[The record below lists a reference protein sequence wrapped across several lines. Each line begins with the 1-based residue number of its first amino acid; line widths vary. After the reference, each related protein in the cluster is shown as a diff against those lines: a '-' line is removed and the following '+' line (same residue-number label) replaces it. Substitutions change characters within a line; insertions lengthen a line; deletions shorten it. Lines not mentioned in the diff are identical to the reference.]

1 MFTRRFTA
9 SLAGT
14 ALTAAALGMATL
26 GLAGTANAASI
37 DKEFLAAVAQ
47 AGISVYN
54 PQQVIKVAH
63 NVCAALDEGTSAN
76 EILSELT
83 EQNDLTT
90 KQGKTFIVDAVQ
102 AYCPEYRDEG

>member
-14 ALTAAALGMATL
+14 VLTAAALGMASL
-26 GLAGTANAASI
+26 GMAGAVNAASV
-37 DKEFLAAVAQ
+37 DKQFLAALEQ
-47 AGISVYN
+47 AGISYDN
-54 PQQVIKVAH
+54 PQQVIKVGK
-63 NVCAALDEGTSAN
+63 NVCAALDEGTTAD

-83 EQNDLTT
+83 KQNDLTT

-102 AYCPEYRDEG
+102 AYCPEYLQES